1 MAPCPGACGRGC
13 APVPRSVRGR
23 GLSER
28 SEFRSPNLR
37 DWGKGTPL
45 GPRPGAN
52 GFGSFCRNKRNLVV
66 RGRNPARTPPLLSF
80 PQVFSGNP
88 VSFSLLLSVIPP
100 IGDPV
105 VGAASHAARRGRQET
120 DSAMRWRRYED
131 HSLPVVVG
139 APFDA
144 VNGRRHEMPPL
155 QRKGLRR
162 HSRARLRKRG
172 R

>member
-1 MAPCPGACGRGC
+1 MAPAGEA
-13 APVPRSVRGR
+13 APQSRDLFG
-23 GLSER
+23 GEDCLSEA
-28 SEFRSPNLR
+28 SSAALTF
-37 DWGKGTPL
+37 GTGAKAPE

-52 GFGSFCRNKRNLVV
+52 GFGSFCRNKRTSSC
-66 RGRNPARTPPLLSF
+66 GDETPQEPLPFCHSRKFLAGIQSRSLCFCLSS
-80 PQVFSGNP
+80 PT
-88 VSFSLLLSVIPP
+88 P

-105 VGAASHAARRGRQET
+105 VGAASHAARRGRPET

-139 APFDA
+139 AAFDA

>member
-1 MAPCPGACGRGC
+1 MAPAGEA
-13 APVPRSVRGR
+13 APRSRTLFG
-23 GLSER
+23 GEDCLSEA
-28 SEFRSPNLR
+28 SSAALTFGTGAKAPP
-37 DWGKGTPL
+37 WGHARAPMVLGPFAETKGTSSCGDETPQEPL
-45 GPRPGAN
+45 P
-52 GFGSFCRNKRNLVV
+52 FCHSRKFLAGIQSRSLCFC
-66 RGRNPARTPPLLSF
+66 LSS
-80 PQVFSGNP
+80 PT
-88 VSFSLLLSVIPP
+88 P